1 MSLNAET
8 LHEQRP
14 YLLRLAVM
22 QLGDKHQAED
32 VAQETLLAALEGLER
47 FRGEASPRTFL
58 VSILKRKI
66 ADRFRAK
73 SKVDF
78 AELGDDDEFDI
89 SVFDV
94 LFKANDHWAPD
105 GRPTAWPSA
114 EQALSDTQF
123 WAVLEACMTALP
135 RKTAMVFVHREVL
148 GEEIADI
155 CKNLEVTTT
164 ICSVMLYR
172 ARMSLRECLER
183 RWLC

>member
-1 MSLNAET
+1 MSLSPET

-32 VAQETLLAALEGLER
+32 VVQETLLAALEAVDR
-47 FRGEASPRTFL
+47 FRGEASPRTFM
-58 VSILKRKI
+58 VGILKRKI
-66 ADRFRAK
+66 ADRFRDKAK
-73 SKVDF
+73 VEF
-78 AELGDDDEFDI
+78 ATLPDEDELDL

-94 LFKANDHWAPD
+94 LFKGNDHWAAD

-114 EQALSDTQF
+114 ENALSDKQF
-123 WAVLEACMTALP
+123 WAVLEICMANLP

-155 CKNLEVTTT
+155 CKNLEVSPTN
-164 ICSVMLYR
+164 CSVMLYR
-172 ARMSLRECLER
+172 ARMGLRECLER

>member
-1 MSLNAET
+1 MSLNAES

-22 QLGDKHQAED
+22 QLGDKYQAED
-32 VAQETLLAALEGLER
+32 VVQETLLAALESLDR
-47 FRGEASPRTFL
+47 FRGEAAPRTYL
-58 VSILKRKI
+58 VGILKRKI
-66 ADRFRAK
+66 ADRFRSKAK
-73 SKVDF
+73 MPF
-78 AELGDDDEFDI
+78 AELPDEDEFDI
-89 SVFDV
+89 SIFDV
-94 LFKANDHWAPD
+94 LFKGNDHWAPD

-114 EQALSDTQF
+114 EQALSDRQF

-155 CKNLEVTTT
+155 CKNLDVSATN
-164 ICSVMLYR
+164 CSVMLYR

-183 RWLC
+183 RWRC